1 MPNLQRNIED
11 KLIILYVLDKIKT
24 GMSREQ
30 IALVVIQNVQISY
43 FDIQLY
49 IDAMV
54 REHLIAESTDSDGIA
69 VFMNTSEGTAAIRQ
83 LSPRIPVFIREM
95 LDRYIQDCQNK
106 FLNAVSVTA
115 DYTENGP
122 GDFQTEL
129 SLTENGLKLMALS
142 VNCPSRDEAVA
153 MCDKWKKQTQK
164 IYAAII
170 RDLT

>member
-1 MPNLQRNIED
+1 M
-11 KLIILYVLDKIKT
+11 
-24 GMSREQ
+24 
-30 IALVVIQNVQISY
+30 VIQNVQISY

-54 REHLIAESTDSDGIA
+54 KDNLIAQSTDSDGIA
-69 VFMNTSEGTAAIRQ
+69 VFMNTPEGTSAIRQ
-83 LSPRIPVFIREM
+83 LSSRIPVFIREM
-95 LDRYIQDCQNK
+95 LDRYIQDCHHK

-115 DYTENGP
+115 EYTENGP
-122 GDFQTEL
+122 GDFQTDL
-129 SLTENGLKLMALS
+129 DLTENGLKLMSLS

-153 MCDKWKKQTQK
+153 MCEKWKKQTQK